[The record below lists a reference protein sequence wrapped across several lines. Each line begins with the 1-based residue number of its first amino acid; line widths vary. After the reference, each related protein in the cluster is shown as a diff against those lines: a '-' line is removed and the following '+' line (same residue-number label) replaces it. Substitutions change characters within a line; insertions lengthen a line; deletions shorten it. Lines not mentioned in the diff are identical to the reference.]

1 MQLNEF
7 HTSHI
12 GKVEVGFIISGK
24 DLIPSEVTKA
34 LQLQPDHCAS
44 KDSEK
49 YNYSGKVVGKHSVGF
64 WRIDT
69 KKTVQS
75 KDINDH
81 FRYLLSRLLPHKE
94 VILDFA
100 KNGETFFDVLWQS
113 SYLYAGTGP
122 LIASDCL
129 QGISQ
134 LQAGVGF
141 DIYQIEELNN
151 S

>member
-1 MQLNEF
+1 MYLNEL

-12 GKVEVGFIISGK
+12 KKVEVGFIISGK
-24 DLIPSEVTKA
+24 DLIPTDVTKA
-34 LQLQPDHCAS
+34 LELQPDHYAS
-44 KDSEK
+44 KDSAK
-49 YNYSGKVVGKHSVGF
+49 YNYSGNVIGKHSEGF

-75 KDINDH
+75 KDVNDH
-81 FRYLLSRLLPHKE
+81 FRYLLSLLLPHKE
-94 VILDFA
+94 AVVDFA

-113 SYLYAGTGP
+113 TYLDTRTGP
-122 LIASDCL
+122 LIAGDCL

-134 LQAGVGF
+134 LQAGMGF
-141 DIYQIEELNN
+141 DIYQITELDN